1 MAVRTKPEAC
11 WNHTHNALF
20 WHGKRC
26 QIEQCEPSRLWELMG
41 FRNWVL
47 QFCSQGLA
55 ANQPQQVHLEVGVYW
70 ISFSKQPSL
79 LLLKVLSSTKPQS
92 PQQRIKGVCILE
104 ACWAREVAGKARAWQ
119 RSSRSVL
126 IVALCVP
133 CVLINGTFPST
144 YLSLWSIATFAH
156 LCYQA
161 AKLKT
166 PSSQHVKPTP
176 SVSYFLCQKVWLSAA
191 ENTGMVLVFFKSSF
205 FSCYSHFLIKLF
217 RTMSKTFQDIFH
229 KAATL
234 LCYHMAPH
242 SRLSA

>member
-41 FRNWVL
+41 FRNQGL

-55 ANQPQQVHLEVGVYW
+55 ANQSQQVHLKVGVYW

-79 LLLKVLSSTKPQS
+79 LLLKVLSSTKPQTS
-92 PQQRIKGVCILE
+92 QQRIKGVCILE

-119 RSSRSVL
+119 RSSRYVL
-126 IVALCVP
+126 FVALRVP
-133 CVLINGTFPST
+133 RTLINGTFPST
-144 YLSLWSIATFAH
+144 YLSVWSIATFAH
-156 LCYQA
+156 LCHQA

-166 PSSQHVKPTP
+166 HSRQHVKPTP
-176 SVSYFLCQKVWLSAA
+176 SVSHFLCQKVWLSAA
-191 ENTGMVLVFFKSSF
+191 ENTGMVLLFFKSFF
-205 FSCYSHFLIKLF
+205 FSCCSDFLIKLF
-217 RTMSKTFQDIFH
+217 RTMSKTCQEIFH
-229 KAATL
+229 KTAIL
-234 LCYHMAPH
+234 L
-242 SRLSA
+242 S